1 MRGSNGRLAL
11 GVFMGGVGLGVLMSL
26 LFAPQSGEETR
37 EMIAKKARRARH
49 LVGDAVGSVGDAVD
63 DIRSQMADTVQD
75 AKSRVQEAV
84 EVGKEVYQHELA
96 RKAHA

>member
-49 LVGDAVGSVGDAVD
+49 LVGDAVDAVGDTVE
-63 DIRSQMADTVQD
+63 DIRDQVASSVHD
-75 AKSRVQEAV
+75 AKSKVQEAV
-84 EVGKEVYQHELA
+84 QVGKEAYLDELA

>member
-49 LVGDAVGSVGDAVD
+49 LVGGAVDSVGDAVD

-75 AKSRVQEAV
+75 AKSRFQEAV
-84 EVGKEVYQHELA
+84 EAGKEAYQHELA

>member
-11 GVFMGGVGLGVLMSL
+11 GAFMGGVGLGVLMSL

-37 EMIAKKARRARH
+37 EMIAKKARQARH
-49 LVGDAVGSVGDAVD
+49 LVGDAVDSVGDAVD

-84 EVGKEVYQHELA
+84 EVGKEAYQHELA

>member
-1 MRGSNGRLAL
+1 MRGSNGRLAF
-11 GVFMGGVGLGVLMSL
+11 GVFMGGLGLGVLLSL

-37 EMIAKKARRARH
+37 ELIAKKARRARN
-49 LVGDAVGSVGDAVD
+49 LVGDAVDSVGDAVD
-63 DIRSQMADTVQD
+63 DIRWQVADTVRD

-84 EVGKEVYQHELA
+84 QVGKEAYQDELA